1 MNASRSGEDWETEVK
16 ARTRCPVDRP
26 VLGRHDILNDVSH
39 RSVAAAILP
48 FLEQRRVGDG
58 QPDILRTLDLRE
70 Q

>member
-1 MNASRSGEDWETEVK
+1 
-16 ARTRCPVDRP
+16 